1 MISLL
6 NTPKLLFVS
15 GVDVYP
21 DTILKRFVDN
31 QTFLQYPEIKIDY
44 ILSLDTNWLTHVQ
57 DLFVNSDANLELK
70 DVSRIKS
77 QDRVNS
83 SIEHVIVSIPRDQL
97 FVLVGELVTDSTFS
111 APSSKC
117 R

>member
-1 MISLL
+1 VVFLL
-6 NTPKLLFVS
+6 NTPNLLFVP

-57 DLFVNSDANLELK
+57 DLFVNSDANLKLK

-97 FVLVGELVTDSTFS
+97 CVLIGELVTDSTS
-111 APSSKC
+111 SSTSSKY